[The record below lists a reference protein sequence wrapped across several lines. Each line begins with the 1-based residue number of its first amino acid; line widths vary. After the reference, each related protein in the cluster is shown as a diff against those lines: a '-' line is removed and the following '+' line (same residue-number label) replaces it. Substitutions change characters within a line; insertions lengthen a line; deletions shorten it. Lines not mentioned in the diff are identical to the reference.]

1 MLMDDLRER
10 VQKAERVAEE
20 MRRHN
25 EALQA
30 RLDDSN
36 KEQVKQEDRI
46 HEDDERIEELENE
59 KRELVKKT
67 RELESIFE
75 AERAAVMKD
84 REATMSREEELQSV
98 IQRLKESLSQRDS
111 KGGPEEGSL
120 SRNGN
125 CTAPLTLLWLTID
138 SQLHCI
144 VIAHTRRQSL
154 RSAVTYEEQLNA
166 Q

>member
-1 MLMDDLRER
+1 MDDLRER
-10 VQKAERVAEE
+10 VQKAERGAEE

-36 KEQVKQEDRI
+36 KEQAKQEERI

-59 KRELVKKT
+59 KRELLKKT

-84 REATMSREEELQSV
+84 REAALSREEELQSV

-111 KGGPEEGSL
+111 KGGAEEGGL
-120 SRNGN
+120 SRNG
-125 CTAPLTLLWLTID
+125 T
-138 SQLHCI
+138 S
-144 VIAHTRRQSL
+144 IAFSNHADR
-154 RSAVTYEEQLNA
+154 
-166 Q
+166 

>member
-20 MRRHN
+20 TRRYN

-36 KEQVKQEDRI
+36 KEQAKQEERI

-84 REATMSREEELQSV
+84 REATVSREEELQTV
-98 IQRLKESLSQRDS
+98 IQRLKESLSHRDS
-111 KGGPEEGSL
+111 KGGTDEGGI

-125 CTAPLTLLWLTID
+125 MTAAPLLP
-138 SQLHCI
+138 
-144 VIAHTRRQSL
+144 R
-154 RSAVTYEEQLNA
+154 
-166 Q
+166 